1 MSTLYEIDRAIMNC
15 CNQEPGEMID
25 QEALDALMMQRTE
38 KLEAVALWIKNLQS
52 DAIAFK
58 AEKEAFAER
67 EKAANAKAEQL
78 KDYLARAL
86 DGKKFST
93 NRCAVSFRRSESVEV
108 MDEGSVPKAYMVETV
123 TYKPDKKLIKDLL
136 KNGENVG
143 GCRLVE
149 TLNAQIK

>member
-1 MSTLYEIDRAIMNC
+1 MK
-15 CNQEPGEMID
+15 QESPGFSRGEC
-25 QEALDALMMQRTE
+25 Q
-38 KLEAVALWIKNLQS
+38 
-52 DAIAFK
+52 
-58 AEKEAFAER
+58 
-67 EKAANAKAEQL
+67 
-78 KDYLARAL
+78 LARAL
-86 DGKKFST
+86 DGQKFST
-93 NRCAVSFRRSESVEV
+93 NRCAVSFRRPESVEV

>member
-15 CNQEPGEMID
+15 CNQETGEMID

-38 KLEAVALWIKNLQS
+38 KLESVALWIKNLQS

-78 KDYLARAL
+78 KNYQNLAAKTTAFRHGDTAAL
-86 DGKKFST
+86 K
-93 NRCAVSFRRSESVEV
+93 E
-108 MDEGSVPKAYMVETV
+108 Y
-123 TYKPDKKLIKDLL
+123 
-136 KNGENVG
+136 
-143 GCRLVE
+143 
-149 TLNAQIK
+149 

>member
-1 MSTLYEIDRAIMNC
+1 
-15 CNQEPGEMID
+15 
-25 QEALDALMMQRTE
+25 
-38 KLEAVALWIKNLQS
+38 
-52 DAIAFK
+52 
-58 AEKEAFAER
+58 
-67 EKAANAKAEQL
+67 
-78 KDYLARAL
+78 
-86 DGKKFST
+86 
-93 NRCAVSFRRSESVEV
+93 